1 MANMPWKQTEPM
13 TEKERFCVLAQ
24 SGRFTVVE
32 LCAEFGISRKT
43 GHKYLKRYRNAG
55 REGLHE
61 HSRRPKSSPNATV
74 KSVEALILKERR
86 RRPTRGPKKIRDL
99 LIKKHG
105 ISMPPHEST
114 IALTL
119 RRHGL
124 SQKPKRKVGVHRVR
138 PEHLTEP
145 TRPNEVWTVDFKGWF
160 TLRDGQRCD
169 PLTVCDRYSR
179 YIIGCYA
186 CATQQFRSTLR
197 VFKKL
202 MRHHG
207 LPDVIR
213 VDNGTPFASN
223 ALGGLS
229 QLSIWWIEQGIQV
242 EFMTPASPQEN
253 GSHERMHRDLKAEAT
268 KPASKNLRAQKKRLE
283 RWRNDYN
290 HERPHESLDM
300 LRPAQI
306 YRKSARRLGE
316 KYKMRYPEGHQPK
329 RVSGAGFIAHGGDSF
344 YLSEIFSGCLVSVF
358 ENADGVCELHYAN
371 LHIGNLEYNFDD
383 PYRPGKGVINPTKR
397 PRQSRPGK
405 TKKKSK

>member
-1 MANMPWKQTEPM
+1 MPWKQTEPM
-13 TEKERFCVLAQ
+13 TEKEQFAVLAQ
-24 SGRFTVVE
+24 TGRFTVVE

-43 GHKYLKRYRNAG
+43 GHKYLKRYRSAG
-55 REGLHE
+55 REGLQE
-61 HSRRPKSSPNATV
+61 RSRRPQCSPNATA
-74 KSVEALILKERR
+74 KSVEGLILKERR
-86 RRPTRGPKKIRDL
+86 KHPRWGPKKIRDL
-99 LIKKHG
+99 LIVNHG
-105 ISMPPHEST
+105 VEMPPHEST

-119 RRHGL
+119 HRHGL

-138 PEHLTEP
+138 PDHLTEP
-145 TRPNEVWTVDFKGWF
+145 SRPNEVWTVDFKGWF
-160 TLRDGQRCD
+160 VLADGQRCD

-179 YIIGCYA
+179 YIIGCHG
-186 CATQQFRSTLR
+186 CANQQFKSTLR

-207 LPDVIR
+207 VPEIIR

-229 QLSIWWIEQGIQV
+229 QLSIWWIEQGIRV

-283 RWRNDYN
+283 RWRHEYN

-306 YRKSARRLGE
+306 YRKSARRLGQ
-316 KYKMRYPEGHQPK
+316 KDKMRYPEGHQTK
-329 RVSGAGFIAHGGDSF
+329 RVSGSGHISHGGHSF
-344 YLSEIFSGCLVSVF
+344 YLSEIFAGCLVSVF
-358 ENADGVCELHYAN
+358 ENAQGVSELHYAN
-371 LHIGNLEYNFDD
+371 LHIGNLEHNFDD
-383 PYRPGKGVINPTKR
+383 PYRPGNGVIDPKKN
-397 PRQSRPGK
+397 PRQPRPSQA
-405 TKKKSK
+405 KKSK

>member
-1 MANMPWKQTEPM
+1 
-13 TEKERFCVLAQ
+13 
-24 SGRFTVVE
+24 
-32 LCAEFGISRKT
+32 
-43 GHKYLKRYRNAG
+43 
-55 REGLHE
+55 
-61 HSRRPKSSPNATV
+61 
-74 KSVEALILKERR
+74 
-86 RRPTRGPKKIRDL
+86 
-99 LIKKHG
+99 
-105 ISMPPHEST
+105 
-114 IALTL
+114 
-119 RRHGL
+119 
-124 SQKPKRKVGVHRVR
+124 
-138 PEHLTEP
+138 
-145 TRPNEVWTVDFKGWF
+145 
-160 TLRDGQRCD
+160 
-169 PLTVCDRYSR
+169 
-179 YIIGCYA
+179 
-186 CATQQFRSTLR
+186 
-197 VFKKL
+197 

-213 VDNGTPFASN
+213 VDNGPPFASN

-229 QLSIWWIEQGIQV
+229 QLGIWWIEQGIQV

-329 RVSGAGFIAHGGDSF
+329 RVSAAGFIAHGGHSF
-344 YLSEIFSGCLVSVF
+344 YLSEIFAGCLVSVF
-358 ENADGVCELHYAN
+358 ENADGVSELHYAN

-397 PRQSRPGK
+397 PCRFASPLRGRPPRSEGPEHL
-405 TKKKSK
+405 TTS